1 MAIINNDLYG
11 LYGNDTLLG
20 YDGYDRLYGNA
31 GNDWLDGGNGNDFL
45 YGGTGN
51 DTLIGGAHTDV
62 LQGEQGADWLWGGD
76 GTDVMWGG
84 TEQDHLFGGTGTDVY
99 GFNYGDSFAF
109 TGSADIIWD
118 WESHDFI
125 QGPEGGYS
133 AFGANVTRI
142 EDAASYANTYQANG
156 WLPANTNSVFIYN
169 SQTETHFL
177 MDLDNDVNNTFN
189 PASFSP
195 VRAVTGRG
203 PGAIDLVIGTAVG
216 ARDGLHSISSLHV
229 NNGRTWS
236 CPAVITSGLY
246 DGTSPSS
253 PARRLF

>member
-1 MAIINNDLYG
+1 MPGYYSSYSSGSTTGSYYSYLFQPRTLHGNYGPNDLYG
-11 LYGNDTLLG
+11 SYGDDTLLG
-20 YDGYDRLYGNA
+20 YDGDDDLIGGG
-31 GNDWLDGGNGNDFL
+31 GNDWLDGGNGSDFL

-62 LQGEQGADWLWGGD
+62 LMGEQGADWLWGGD

-84 TEQDHLFGGTGTDVY
+84 TEQDYLFGGTGTDVF

-142 EDAASYANTYQANG
+142 EDAAWYANTYQAYG
-156 WLPANTNSVFIYN
+156 WLPADTNSVFIYN
-169 SQTETHFL
+169 SQTDTGYFL
-177 MDLDNDVNNTFN
+177 MDLDNDASNTFE
-189 PASFSP
+189 S
-195 VRAVTGRG
+195 G
-203 PGAIDLVIGTAVG
+203 VILVG
-216 ARDGLHSISSLHV
+216 AGNHWDV
-229 NNGRTWS
+229 
-236 CPAVITSGLY
+236 
-246 DGTSPSS
+246 DE
-253 PARRLF
+253 ARLI